1 MTLLCYVHFMI
12 STLNNEVSGHYF
24 LDKKTF
30 RLIHNIRDPV
40 QYIKVS
46 QIRHQCIP
54 RNKPSSPLA
63 SFQAYTF
70 LRYSLMYIH
79 DEWMS
84 DVI

>member
-40 QYIKVS
+40 QYIKS
-46 QIRHQCIP
+46 HRFDNSASLATSPRHHWHP
-54 RNKPSSPLA
+54 FRLTLSSGIL
-63 SFQAYTF
+63 
-70 LRYSLMYIH
+70 
-79 DEWMS
+79 
-84 DVI
+84 